1 MNITAVIP
9 ARLDSSRLPNKLL
22 MDICGKSLII
32 RTYES
37 ALKSNLFNDVIVVT
51 NSKLIKEEL
60 NKNNVNYIFKNK
72 EYETGTDRI
81 ADVSDEINSEIII
94 NIQGDEPFI
103 NSKTLQLIIDKFLED
118 NEKSIN
124 VVSVM
129 SRFKSNYDV
138 ENPNNVKVITDE
150 NQNAIYFSRS
160 IIPFKRND
168 SSINYFKH
176 VGVYAFRKSFLTKFS
191 SLKIG
196 DLETAEKIEA
206 LRMVENG
213 IAIKMIESD
222 EKFIGIDT
230 LEDLEMARKMINEK
244 GSI

>member
-51 NSKLIKEEL
+51 NSEQIKEEL
-60 NKNNVNYIFKNK
+60 NKNDVNYIFKNK

-81 ADVSDEINSEIII
+81 ADISNEINSEIII

-103 NSKTLQLIIDKFLED
+103 NSKTLKLIIDKFIED
-118 NEKSIN
+118 KEKSIN

-129 SRFKSNYDV
+129 SSFKSNYDV

-176 VGVYAFRKSFLTKFS
+176 VGVYAFRKTFLSKFS
-191 SLKIG
+191 NLKIG
-196 DLETAEKIEA
+196 VLETAEKIEA

-213 IAIKMIESD
+213 VAVKMIESD

>member
-51 NSKLIKEEL
+51 NSELIKEEL
-60 NKNNVNYIFKNK
+60 NKNDVNYIFKNK

-103 NSKTLQLIIDKFLED
+103 NSKTLKLIIDKFLED

-138 ENPNNVKVITDE
+138 ENPNNVKVITGE

-213 IAIKMIESD
+213 VAIKMIESD

>member
-60 NKNNVNYIFKNK
+60 NKNDVNYIFKNK

-103 NSKTLQLIIDKFLED
+103 NSKTLKLIIDKFLKD
-118 NEKSIN
+118 DEKSIN
-124 VVSVM
+124 VISVM
-129 SRFKSNYDV
+129 SRFTSNYDL

-191 SLKIG
+191 NLKIG
-196 DLETAEKIEA
+196 VLETAEKIEA

-213 IAIKMIESD
+213 TAIKMIESD